1 MALPRSMQTTSI
13 DVLRQSEAQ
22 SYAEPDGVGNVAT
35 RQTVAAGV
43 PAALTAPAMTS
54 SDGSGGQRVVTS
66 WRLYCDPVIDLR
78 YTDVVLDRA
87 TGQAYSV
94 DAAVRRTGLGMDY
107 LIAAVH
113 EVRGLS
119 V

>member
-1 MALPRSMQTTSI
+1 MTTTRI
-13 DVLRQSEAQ
+13 DVLRQTEEQ
-22 SYAEPDGVGNVAT
+22 SYAEPDGTANTAP
-35 RQTVAAGV
+35 RQTVASNVA
-43 PAALTAPAMTS
+43 AALTSPAMAT

-66 WRLYCDPVIDLR
+66 WRLYLDPVVDLQH
-78 YTDVVLDRA
+78 TDVVVDRS
-87 TGQAYSV
+87 TGHTYSV

-107 LIAAVH
+107 LIAQVH